1 MDKNDMVKKL
11 YEKAGISEADA
22 RDALERSS
30 WDMLDALQL
39 LENEGK
45 IQPLTASMTT
55 VENQSAYEQVTASA
69 SKKDSR
75 EENREKRRE
84 HWTNFVDGAKELFQ
98 KSINNSL
105 IVRRKGE
112 QILSVPVLI
121 MVIAALLELT
131 PMIIA
136 FLIGFVLECSY
147 SIEPR
152 K

>member
-11 YEKAGISEADA
+11 YEKAGISEEDA

-39 LENEGK
+39 LETEGK

-55 VENQSAYEQVTASA
+55 VDNKSAYEQVTASA
-69 SKKDSR
+69 SKKESR

-84 HWTNFVDGAKELFQ
+84 QWTSFTDGVKELFQ
-98 KSINNSL
+98 KSVNNSL

-112 QILSVPVLI
+112 EILSVPVLI
-121 MVIAALLELT
+121 MVIAAILELT

-136 FLIGFVLECSY
+136 FLVGFVLECSY
-147 SIEPR
+147 SIEKR
-152 K
+152 R